1 MVLPRRRPDRSA
13 TRHVTARRHSR
24 ILHDP
29 LPPVPERRVH
39 SLGVAGR
46 LPTCGLRRSAEWGF
60 VPCPHP
66 DSDGRVGDSTLAR
79 AKNSLARGSKAADLP
94 SDSRVES

>member
-24 ILHDP
+24 ILHGP
-29 LPPVPERRVH
+29 CHRSPSVGST

-46 LPTCGLRRSAEWGF
+46 LPTGGWRRSAKWGF

-79 AKNSLARGSKAADLP
+79 AKNSLARGSKVADLP
-94 SDSRVES
+94 SDSRVDS